1 LKSSIK
7 FKRILLTLFLGIG
20 LIGISIAGAYD
31 DWTDDVV
38 CMWLDMRP
46 TNEGYKAEVQKRGI
60 GCEGGK
66 AVAGAAQTNKTTSTN
81 KKTTT
86 SQRASSS
93 VDKEIKIYD
102 VAFSP
107 EVLEKLLNLVVIPT
121 DYDFSK
127 HQLAKNVKDIGCR
140 FSMTRIV
147 YDVVEEGQIQGWNI
161 ADGNINIKGSN
172 VEFGKRAR
180 WYMHGLSTDP
190 SYFRDEV
197 NLRLTENGH
206 LVGKMAFFLLSS
218 DPGELPRNPTYP
230 TLTKHKRSTPIDLNN
245 INNVSAKLFI
255 DVEDWAGAVMYVS
268 KCKYQ

>member
-1 LKSSIK
+1 MN
-7 FKRILLTLFLGIG
+7 FKRIILTLFLAIS
-20 LIGISIAGAYD
+20 LIGPSIAGPYD

-46 TNEGYKAEVQKRGI
+46 TNAGYKAEVQKRGI

-66 AVAGAAQTNKTTSTN
+66 AVAGAVQTNKTTSTN

-93 VDKEIKIYD
+93 VDKEITIYD
-102 VAFSP
+102 VTFSP
-107 EVLEKLLNLVVIPT
+107 EVLEELLNLVVSQT

-127 HQLAKNVKDIGCR
+127 HQLAKNDKDIGCR

-147 YDVVEEGQIQGWNI
+147 YDVVEEGQIEGWNI
-161 ADGNINIKGSN
+161 SDGNINIKGSN
-172 VEFGKRAR
+172 VEFGKHAS
-180 WYMHGLSTDP
+180 WYMRGLSTDP

-206 LVGKMAFFLLSS
+206 IVGKMAFFLLSS
-218 DPGELPRNPTYP
+218 DPGELPRNPQYP
-230 TLTKHKRSTPIDLNN
+230 IFTEHKRSTPIDLNN
-245 INNVSAKLFI
+245 INNVNAKLFI

-268 KCKYQ
+268 SCKYQ

>member
-1 LKSSIK
+1 MK
-7 FKRILLTLFLGIG
+7 FKRILLTLFLVIG
-20 LIGISIAGAYD
+20 LTGVSIAGAYD

-46 TNEGYKAEVQKRGI
+46 TNAGYKAEVQKRGI

-93 VDKEIKIYD
+93 VDKEITIYD
-102 VAFSP
+102 VTFSP
-107 EVLEKLLNLVVIPT
+107 EVLEELLNLVVSQT

-127 HQLAKNVKDIGCR
+127 HQLAKNDKDIGCR
-140 FSMTRIV
+140 FRMTRIV
-147 YDVVEEGQIQGWNI
+147 YEDVEEGQIQGWNMSE
-161 ADGNINIKGSN
+161 GNINIKGSN
-172 VEFGKRAR
+172 VEFGNRASWHMR
-180 WYMHGLSTDP
+180 GLSTDP

-206 LVGKMAFFLLSS
+206 IVGKMAFFLLTTSQ
-218 DPGELPRNPTYP
+218 GETPRNPQYP
-230 TLTKHKRSTPIDLNN
+230 TLIEHKRSTPIDLNDIEN
-245 INNVSAKLFI
+245 SYATLFI
-255 DVEDWAGAVMYVS
+255 DVEDWAGAVMNVS
-268 KCKYQ
+268 RCIYQ

>member
-1 LKSSIK
+1 MK
-7 FKRILLTLFLGIG
+7 FKRILITLFLGIG
-20 LIGISIAGAYD
+20 IIGGSIAGAFD

-46 TNEGYKAEVQKRGI
+46 TNAGYIAEVQKRGI

-66 AVAGAAQTNKTTSTN
+66 VVLGATQTNKTTSTN

-86 SQRASSS
+86 SQRASAS

-102 VAFSP
+102 VIFSP
-107 EVLEKLLNLVVIPT
+107 EVLEELLNLVVIPT

-127 HQLAKNVKDIGCR
+127 HQLTKNDKDIGCR
-140 FSMTRIV
+140 FRMTRIV
-147 YDVVEEGQIQGWNI
+147 YDVVEEGQIEGWNI
-161 ADGNINIKGSN
+161 SEGDINIKGSN
-172 VEFGKRAR
+172 VEFGNHAR
-180 WYMHGLSTDP
+180 WRMNGLSTDP

-206 LVGKMAFFLLSS
+206 IVGKMAFFLLSTS
-218 DPGELPRNPTYP
+218 PGELPRNPQYP
-230 TLTKHKRSTPIDLNN
+230 IFTEHKRSTPIDLNN
-245 INNVSAKLFI
+245 INNVDAKLYI

-268 KCKYQ
+268 SCTTY

>member
-1 LKSSIK
+1 MK

-20 LIGISIAGAYD
+20 LIGVSIAGPYD

-46 TNEGYKAEVQKRGI
+46 TNAGYKAEVQKRGI

-93 VDKEIKIYD
+93 VDKEITIYD
-102 VAFSP
+102 VALSP
-107 EVLEKLLNLVVIPT
+107 EVLEELLNLVVSQT

-127 HQLAKNVKDIGCR
+127 HQLTKNDKDIGCR

-147 YDVVEEGQIQGWNI
+147 YENVEEGQIEGWNI
-161 ADGNINIKGSN
+161 SEGNINIKGSN
-172 VEFGKRAR
+172 VEFGNRAR
-180 WYMHGLSTDP
+180 WRMNGLSRDP

-206 LVGKMAFFLLSS
+206 IVGKMAFFLLTTSQ
-218 DPGELPRNPTYP
+218 GETPRNPQYP
-230 TLTKHKRSTPIDLNN
+230 TLIEHKRSTPINLNN
-245 INNVSAKLFI
+245 IDEVNAKLYI
-255 DVEDWAGAVMYVS
+255 DVEEWAGAVMYVS
-268 KCKYQ
+268 SCKYH

>member
-1 LKSSIK
+1 MN

-20 LIGISIAGAYD
+20 LIGASIAGPYD

-46 TNEGYKAEVQKRGI
+46 TNAGYKAEVQKRGI

-66 AVAGAAQTNKTTSTN
+66 AVAVAGVVKTNKTTSTN

-86 SQRASSS
+86 SQKASSS
-93 VDKEIKIYD
+93 VDKEITIYD
-102 VAFSP
+102 VTFSP
-107 EVLEKLLNLVVIPT
+107 EVLEELLNLVVSQT

-127 HQLAKNVKDIGCR
+127 HQLAKNDKDIGCR

-147 YDVVEEGQIQGWNI
+147 YEVVEEGQLEGWNI
-161 ADGNINIKGSN
+161 AEGDINIKGSN

-180 WYMHGLSTDP
+180 WRMNGLSTDP

-197 NLRLTENGH
+197 NIKLTEDGY
-206 LVGKMAFFLLSS
+206 LVGKMAFFLLSTS
-218 DPGELPRNPTYP
+218 QGEIPRNPQYP
-230 TLTKHKRSTPIDLNN
+230 TLIEHKRSTPIDLNDIEN
-245 INNVSAKLFI
+245 SYATLFI
-255 DVEDWAGAVMYVS
+255 DVEDWAGAVMNVS
-268 KCKYQ
+268 RCKYQ

>member
-1 LKSSIK
+1 MK
-7 FKRILLTLFLGIG
+7 FKSILLPLLLAIG
-20 LIGISIAGAYD
+20 LIGPTFAGFLD
-31 DWTDDVV
+31 DWLDDALCGWMENSSPPAHIV
-38 CMWLDMRP
+38 
-46 TNEGYKAEVQKRGI
+46 EEVQKRGI

-66 AVAGAAQTNKTTSTN
+66 AVAGAVQTNKTTSTN

-93 VDKEIKIYD
+93 VDKEITIYD
-102 VAFSP
+102 VTFSP
-107 EVLEKLLNLVVIPT
+107 EVLEELLNLVVSQT

-127 HQLAKNVKDIGCR
+127 HQLAKNDKDIGCR

-147 YDVVEEGQIQGWNI
+147 YDVVEEGQIEGWNI
-161 ADGNINIKGSN
+161 SDGNINIKGSN
-172 VEFGKRAR
+172 VEFGKHAS
-180 WYMHGLSTDP
+180 WYMRGLSTDP

-206 LVGKMAFFLLSS
+206 IVGKMAFFLLSS

-245 INNVSAKLFI
+245 INNVNAKLFI

-268 KCKYQ
+268 SCKYQ

>member
-1 LKSSIK
+1 MK

-20 LIGISIAGAYD
+20 LIGVSIAGAYD

-46 TNEGYKAEVQKRGI
+46 TNAGYKAEVQKRGI

-66 AVAGAAQTNKTTSTN
+66 AVVGVAQTNKTTSTN

-107 EVLEKLLNLVVIPT
+107 EVLEKLLNLVVMPT

-127 HQLAKNVKDIGCR
+127 HQLTKNDKDIACR
-140 FSMTRIV
+140 FTMNRIK
-147 YDVVEEGQIQGWNI
+147 YDVVEEGQIEEWKMASGYLI
-161 ADGNINIKGSN
+161 IKGSN
-172 VEFGKRAR
+172 VEFDERTR
-180 WYMHGLSTDP
+180 WYMRGLSEDP

-197 NLRLTENGH
+197 NLKLTEDGH
-206 LVGKMAFFLLSS
+206 LVGKMAFFLLTS
-218 DPGELPRNPTYP
+218 DPGELPRNPQYP
-230 TLTKHKRSTPIDLNN
+230 IFTEHKRSTPIDLSN
-245 INNVSAKLFI
+245 IRNVQAKLFI
-255 DVEDWAGAVMYVS
+255 DVDEWAGGVMNVYS
-268 KCKYQ
+268 CKDI

>member
-1 LKSSIK
+1 MK
-7 FKRILLTLFLGIG
+7 FKRIQLTLLLAIG
-20 LIGISIAGAYD
+20 LIGPNFAGLLD
-31 DWTDDVV
+31 DWPDDALCGWMENPSPPAHIV
-38 CMWLDMRP
+38 
-46 TNEGYKAEVQKRGI
+46 EEVKKRRI

-66 AVAGAAQTNKTTSTN
+66 AVVGVAQTNKTTSTN

-86 SQRASSS
+86 SQRTSSS

-127 HQLAKNVKDIGCR
+127 HQLTKNDKDIGCR
-140 FSMTRIV
+140 FRMTRIV
-147 YDVVEEGQIQGWNI
+147 YEDVEEGQIQGWNMSEG
-161 ADGNINIKGSN
+161 DINIKGSN
-172 VEFGKRAR
+172 VEFGKHAR
-180 WYMHGLSTDP
+180 WRMNGLSTDP

-206 LVGKMAFFLLSS
+206 IVGKMAFFLLTTS
-218 DPGELPRNPTYP
+218 PGELPRNPQYP
-230 TLTKHKRSTPIDLNN
+230 IFTEHKRSTPIDLNN
-245 INNVSAKLFI
+245 INNINAKLFI

-268 KCKYQ
+268 SCTTY

>member
-1 LKSSIK
+1 MN
-7 FKRILLTLFLGIG
+7 FKRIILTLFLAIS
-20 LIGISIAGAYD
+20 LIGPSIAGPYD

-46 TNEGYKAEVQKRGI
+46 TNAGYKAEAQKRGI

-66 AVAGAAQTNKTTSTN
+66 VVEGAAQTNKTTSTN

-93 VDKEIKIYD
+93 VDKEITIYD
-102 VAFSP
+102 VTFSP
-107 EVLEKLLNLVVIPT
+107 EVLEELLNLVVSQT

-127 HQLAKNVKDIGCR
+127 HQLAKNDKDIGCR

-147 YDVVEEGQIQGWNI
+147 YDVVEEGQIEGWNI
-161 ADGNINIKGSN
+161 SDGNINIKGSN
-172 VEFGKRAR
+172 VEFGKHAS
-180 WYMHGLSTDP
+180 WYMRGLSTDP

-206 LVGKMAFFLLSS
+206 IVGKMAFFLLSS
-218 DPGELPRNPTYP
+218 DPGQLPRNPQYP
-230 TLTKHKRSTPIDLNN
+230 IFTEHKRSTPIDLNN
-245 INNVSAKLFI
+245 INNVNAKLFI

-268 KCKYQ
+268 SCKYQ

>member
-1 LKSSIK
+1 MN
-7 FKRILLTLFLGIG
+7 FKRIILTLFLAIS
-20 LIGISIAGAYD
+20 LIGPSIAGPYD

-66 AVAGAAQTNKTTSTN
+66 VVAGTAQTNKTTSTN

-93 VDKEIKIYD
+93 VDKEITIYD
-102 VAFSP
+102 VTFSP
-107 EVLEKLLNLVVIPT
+107 EVLEELLNLVVSQT

-127 HQLAKNVKDIGCR
+127 HQLAKNDKDIGCR

-147 YDVVEEGQIQGWNI
+147 YDVVEEGQIQGWNMS
-161 ADGNINIKGSN
+161 DGNINIKGSN
-172 VEFGKRAR
+172 VEFGKHAS
-180 WYMHGLSTDP
+180 WYMRGLSTDP

-206 LVGKMAFFLLSS
+206 IVGKMAFFLLSS
-218 DPGELPRNPTYP
+218 DPGELPRNPQYP
-230 TLTKHKRSTPIDLNN
+230 IFTEHKRSTPIDLNN
-245 INNVSAKLFI
+245 INNVNAKLFI

-268 KCKYQ
+268 SCKYQ

>member
-1 LKSSIK
+1 MN
-7 FKRILLTLFLGIG
+7 FKRIILTLFLAIS
-20 LIGISIAGAYD
+20 LIGPSIAGPYD

-46 TNEGYKAEVQKRGI
+46 TNAGYKAEVQKRGI

-66 AVAGAAQTNKTTSTN
+66 AVAGAVQTNKTTSTN

-93 VDKEIKIYD
+93 VDKEITIYD
-102 VAFSP
+102 VTFSP
-107 EVLEKLLNLVVIPT
+107 EVLEELLNLVVSQT

-127 HQLAKNVKDIGCR
+127 HQLAKNDKDIGCR

-147 YDVVEEGQIQGWNI
+147 YDVVEEGQIQGWNMS
-161 ADGNINIKGSN
+161 DGNINIKGSN
-172 VEFGKRAR
+172 VEFGKHASWNMR
-180 WYMHGLSTDP
+180 GLSTDP

-206 LVGKMAFFLLSS
+206 IVGKMAFFLLSS
-218 DPGELPRNPTYP
+218 DPGELPRNPQYP
-230 TLTKHKRSTPIDLNN
+230 IFTEHKRSTPIDLNN
-245 INNVSAKLFI
+245 INNVNAKLFI

-268 KCKYQ
+268 SCKYQ